1 VCTTKDFVMGNRE
14 KTARPAR
21 LPPAGVRVQVRTCEV
36 AACRCLF
43 VDSKSVGPERI
54 RKVWGRCLF
63 VDSKSVGPERG
74 WGTVGTRATEGTR
87 RKDRNLLFLQLFR
100 HLSILRPSLHKHKT
114 DAMQQLS
121 ITCALI
127 LPAYLLQS
135 PLYLAT
141 VPRVTAH
148 TLLLSACASIEF

>member
-1 VCTTKDFVMGNRE
+1 MGNRE

-36 AACRCLF
+36 AAC
-43 VDSKSVGPERI
+43 
-54 RKVWGRCLF
+54 RCLF

-121 ITCALI
+121 IICALI